1 MQFIKL
7 KNTELMS
14 YLIMHDA
21 GYCRKQVKSEETGR
35 YHTPANCLEGSV
47 IQRILARPL
56 IETRAIDYTPI
67 GSMDRAN

>member
-1 MQFIKL
+1 MMLDIAISSVNKWSQ
-7 KNTELMS
+7 
-14 YLIMHDA
+14 
-21 GYCRKQVKSEETGR
+21 RKRGVIIS
-35 YHTPANCLEGSV
+35 ANYPEGGV